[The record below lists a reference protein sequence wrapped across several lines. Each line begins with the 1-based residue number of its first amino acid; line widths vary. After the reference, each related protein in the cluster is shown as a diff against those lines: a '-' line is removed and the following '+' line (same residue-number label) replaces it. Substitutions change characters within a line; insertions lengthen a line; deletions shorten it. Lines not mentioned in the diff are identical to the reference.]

1 MSKMLY
7 VTGFFISVAVLGG
20 LYLLAPPGG
29 APRPAQT
36 ILAAAGFA
44 GWFLVLVAA
53 SRFRPAVS
61 GSPATESSAS
71 STSLDLG
78 TIASDIDSLLAA
90 IHKEFQAQVT
100 NTQGELDQLRSII
113 TDAIGKLVENF
124 TAINASTQR
133 QETIISNFA
142 SVQNQHQNQQEGPLA
157 QETQAEMFSRFLTE
171 TETALTIF
179 VDHIVESSKYA
190 MELVAKIDA
199 INTKIKDVENVLGEV
214 EGIANQTNLL
224 ALNAAIEAAR
234 AGESGRGFA
243 VVADEVRK
251 LSHRST
257 EFSNE
262 IRKHVH
268 DVGLSIQSTE
278 AIITTISSKDMTF
291 ALQSKQNVQG
301 MLGKITQIDHLRQES
316 MLQIS
321 QISEDID
328 KDVREAI
335 TSLQFQDLASQLIGH
350 AQGRQEAMQKIL
362 EGLSSEEQ
370 EFISRNDRLDRWH
383 AKLSEAKETIEKTL
397 HNPVKQVNVD
407 SGDIEL
413 F

>member
-1 MSKMLY
+1 MSKKSY
-7 VTGFFISVAVLGG
+7 VAGGFISAAVLGG
-20 LYLLAPPGG
+20 IYLLGQPGSF
-29 APRPAQT
+29 PRPTQT
-36 ILAAAGFA
+36 
-44 GWFLVLVAA
+44 VLVAA
-53 SRFRPAVS
+53 GFVGWFLILLGASPSRTPSTGDSVDPVKEAPVPPA
-61 GSPATESSAS
+61 
-71 STSLDLG
+71 SLDLG
-78 TIASDIDSLLAA
+78 TIASDIDSLLSA

-133 QETIISNFA
+133 QGEIITNMGSG
-142 SVQNQHQNQQEGPLA
+142 SKSLEGPGA
-157 QETQAEMFSRFLTE
+157 QEDQSETFSRFLSE
-171 TETALTIF
+171 TETTLTIF

-190 MELVAKIDA
+190 MDLVAQIDA
-199 INTKIKDVENVLGEV
+199 INAKIKDIENILGEV

-251 LSHRST
+251 LSYRST

-301 MLGKITQIDHLRQES
+301 MIGKISKIDDLRRES

-321 QISEDID
+321 QISGEID
-328 KDVREAI
+328 QDVREAV

-370 EFISRNDRLDRWH
+370 EFISRTDRLDRWH